1 MSERT
6 STSRPPRVLIVS
18 DQDWSASSLQSILWP
33 SGYYVLRER
42 VGSKAPD
49 RVRAAKPDVVFVD
62 ANLSDPDGITVCRT
76 LRLEQ
81 HVADSTPIL
90 MTSVDQPSRQLRLA
104 ALEAGAWEFI
114 SHPID
119 QKELLARIH
128 VYVQAKFESDRARDN
143 SMLDGE
149 SGLYNLRGLER
160 RAREL
165 AAQAFRN
172 HRALACLVIA
182 PELADNG
189 FGDGPSD
196 GIMKDIAD
204 VLKTTARTSDTVGQ
218 LGDTEFAILAPDTNA
233 PGAVRLAE
241 RIVQAVAEL
250 ELAAEIR
257 FRAGYEAVWDYYQR
271 PIDPVDFLL
280 QATEAL
286 RKARREEEEDRW
298 IWAFEDDFQPG
309 QAPQAWTTPQSM
321 LEHGRRRRP
330 TPTPH

>member
-18 DQDWSASSLQSILWP
+18 DQEWSASSLQSILWP

-42 VGSKAPD
+42 AGGKAPE
-49 RVRAAKPDVVFVD
+49 RVRAAKPDLVFVD
-62 ANLSDPDGITVCRT
+62 AGLSDPDGISVCKT
-76 LRLEQ
+76 LRLEH
-81 HVADSTPIL
+81 HVVDSTPII
-90 MTSVDQPSRQLRLA
+90 MTSVEQPSRQLRLA

-119 QKELLARIH
+119 QKELLARLN
-128 VYVQAKFESDRARDN
+128 VYVRAKFESDRARDS

-149 SGLYNLRGLER
+149 TGLYNLHGLER

-182 PELADNG
+182 PEVARNG
-189 FGDGPSD
+189 IGSGL
-196 GIMKDIAD
+196 GQQVMVEIAE

-241 RIVQAVAEL
+241 RIAEAVTAAEL
-250 ELAAEIR
+250 ASEVR

-280 QATEAL
+280 HATEAL
-286 RKARREEEEDRW
+286 RKARREEEEERW
-298 IWAFEDDFQPG
+298 IWAFEDEFQAG